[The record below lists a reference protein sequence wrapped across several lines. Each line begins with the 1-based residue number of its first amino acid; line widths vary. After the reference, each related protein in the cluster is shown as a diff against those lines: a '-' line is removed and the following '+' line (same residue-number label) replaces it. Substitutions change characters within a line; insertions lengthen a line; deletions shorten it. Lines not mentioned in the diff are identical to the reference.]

1 MLWHRQEIFESKGDK
16 LSSFAEC
23 RIRTQRAY
31 GTEFP
36 ADRMPADKPTELSR
50 IKLKTWTRQP
60 VPMISEHSAH
70 STPLAVCFPGNV
82 SEHVTQRIL
91 HHEYIRYTLGKK
103 GCYTPGWCVFLWLFL
118 FHQSARSKDR
128 LFGVIWCFLC
138 IWCPIFFY
146 SVVFCQFWRHLMIK
160 WVIGRMC
167 IPKCHWKIIVVNL
180 VEQRWF
186 FSWRCLVVSFCV
198 CQVNIGYSRLSRR

>member
-1 MLWHRQEIFESKGDK
+1 MYIRVLKYPVRKQCSALWTNFST
-16 LSSFAEC
+16 L
-23 RIRTQRAY
+23 
-31 GTEFP
+31 
-36 ADRMPADKPTELSR
+36 L
-50 IKLKTWTRQP
+50 LKF
-60 VPMISEHSAH
+60 V
-70 STPLAVCFPGNV
+70 
-82 SEHVTQRIL
+82 VTQNISAQIEYEFIHCIFWNIAGSIICWFTFSYISPTLYIHSWQKRLL
-91 HHEYIRYTLGKK
+91 HDD
-103 GCYTPGWCVFLWLFL
+103 VSFLWLFL

-128 LFGVIWCFLC
+128 LFGVIYCFLC
-138 IWCPIFFY
+138 IWC

-167 IPKCHWKIIVVNL
+167 IPKCHWMIIVVNL